1 MKAKTLFEHGVAVV
15 GGLVL
20 VFGAVVCAAPDAKP
34 GPDRPPPPDPD
45 AGEGGAGGKDGGM
58 DAEPVEPVAG
68 DPAWAT
74 GYGEGTNDQKFFDVA
89 FDPKSNTFV
98 TALGYINYITI
109 PGLNNDQPYVS
120 GAFGSVP
127 PVSVQ
132 NILVYKFKREGMT
145 NMPLWAV
152 PIRAGNEIVRSIV
165 DVDDVDVAGNV
176 IVAGGFAGKLEIQLA
191 DGSVGPSA
199 QSLGSYDAFLAKF
212 NADGVPV
219 WLKSFGAAGEE
230 YITDV
235 AVDGSGN
242 IIAVGYA
249 TSTMV
254 DFGDGKQVATI
265 TSKDLF
271 VVKYDSAGTVLWA
284 KRVGEGAATDN
295 LGKNNWREPTA
306 TVEVSRADGSI
317 IIGGTYRGTLSFPPK
332 GIPAVAAEDGFIV
345 KLDPDG
351 NGQWGFGFGSA
362 NCKQRVRSVAFGPKG
377 EVALTGSFQGS
388 VMIGGQTFSSFKGSP
403 DLFVA
408 MFEPDGKP
416 RWVHNYGALG
426 DQLGSKV
433 LVDETGRVFVGG
445 SFTGT
450 IDFFESGTL
459 TNTTKEQ
466 PFTPTDIFVA
476 KFKQDGTPLWAHAWG
491 DADPNVLVGIQTIE
505 GGVFWKNEMD
515 ENFVVFGGINSG
527 SMDFDGAVQS
537 LKAVGFEDAYM
548 MSITY

>member
-1 MKAKTLFEHGVAVV
+1 MKAKTLLECGVAVV
-15 GGLVL
+15 SGLVL
-20 VFGAVVCAAPDAKP
+20 VFGAAVCAAPDAKP
-34 GPDRPPPPDPD
+34 GPDRIDPPPNP
-45 AGEGGAGGKDGGM
+45 DGGQPDGSDSDSGM
-58 DAEPVEPVAG
+58 DVEPVEPVAG
-68 DPAWAT
+68 DPAWAS
-74 GYGEGTNDQKFFDVA
+74 GYGEGSNDQKFFDVV
-89 FDPKSNTFV
+89 FDSKSNTLV
-98 TALGYINYITI
+98 STLGYINYITI
-109 PGLNNDQPYVS
+109 SGLNNNLPYVS

-132 NILVYKFKREGMT
+132 NILVFKQDAAT
-145 NMPLWAV
+145 HSPLWAV
-152 PIRAGNEIVRSIV
+152 PIRAGNEIVRSVV
-165 DVDDVDVAGNV
+165 DVDVDGNV
-176 IVAGGFAGKLEIQLA
+176 IAAGGFAGKLEIQLA
-191 DGSVGPSA
+191 DGSAGPTA
-199 QSLGSYDAFLAKF
+199 PSLGSYDAFLAKF
-212 NADGVPV
+212 NAAGEPI
-219 WLKSFGAAGEE
+219 WLKSFGVAGEE

-284 KRVGEGAATDN
+284 KRVGEGAATDI

-332 GIPAVAAEDGFIV
+332 GISAVAAEDGFIA
-345 KLDPDG
+345 KLDAAG

-362 NCKQRVRSVAFGPKG
+362 NCKQRVRSVALGPNG

-408 MFEPDGKP
+408 MLEADGKP

-426 DQLGSKV
+426 EQLGSKV
-433 LVDETGRVFVGG
+433 LVDDTGRVFVGG

-450 IDFFESGTL
+450 IDFFDSGTL

-476 KFKQDGTPLWAHAWG
+476 KFKQDGAPLWAHAWG

-505 GGVFWKNEMD
+505 GGVFWKNDMD
-515 ENFVVFGGINSG
+515 EKFVVFGGINSG
-527 SMDFDGAVQS
+527 SMDFDGAVPTI
-537 LKAVGFEDAYM
+537 KAVGFEDAYM